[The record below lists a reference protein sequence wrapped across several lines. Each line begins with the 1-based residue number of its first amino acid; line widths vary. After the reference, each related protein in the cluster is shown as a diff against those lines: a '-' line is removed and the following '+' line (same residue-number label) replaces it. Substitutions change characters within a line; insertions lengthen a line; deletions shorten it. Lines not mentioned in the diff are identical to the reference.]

1 MTHKHLCYS
10 VVSILMIFFTNVFF
24 LLLWIS
30 LGETAQVYVNDLF
43 GTQYTVNNLLK
54 SDLKEPLNFL
64 DHHSKQCFLDSPH
77 IICPNIQLVGLQ
89 YTVSLPLL
97 HDILSESK
105 TLFMPIVNISVICLC
120 LWKSSDAMSFWPNL
134 KQDIF
139 ITYFWTHHM
148 RKILR

>member
-1 MTHKHLCYS
+1 M
-10 VVSILMIFFTNVFF
+10 
-24 LLLWIS
+24 S

-120 LWKSSDAMSFWPNL
+120 L
-134 KQDIF
+134 
-139 ITYFWTHHM
+139 
-148 RKILR
+148 